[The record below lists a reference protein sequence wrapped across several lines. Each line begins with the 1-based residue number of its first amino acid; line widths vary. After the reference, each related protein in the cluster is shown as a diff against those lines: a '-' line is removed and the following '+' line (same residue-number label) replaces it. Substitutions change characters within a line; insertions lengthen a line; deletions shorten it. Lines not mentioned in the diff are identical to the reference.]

1 MSAHLRRL
9 ASQLSLKEFERH
21 CNKSDCQH
29 LSLKDTVTRAI
40 AFALRQRRIIFVYLG
55 ASYVLSGQAPDT
67 RLDDAVKEI
76 AQLKRMA
83 ADQDR
88 RIATLENTVRLQ
100 QRAIVAAARPST
112 VPVLS
117 WRTLEGWVA
126 VKVGMSRAQVV
137 EILGEPKSTDI
148 VMDRQTL
155 FYRDAAAVPIGEVV
169 ITDDRVSEINSTA
182 FQIQTPSQ
190 K

>member
-1 MSAHLRRL
+1 MPHVLR
-9 ASQLSLKEFERH
+9 
-21 CNKSDCQH
+21 
-29 LSLKDTVTRAI
+29 TGAI
-40 AFALRQRRIIFVYLG
+40 VFICLR
-55 ASYVLSGQAPDT
+55 ASYSLYGQAPDT
-67 RLDDAVKEI
+67 RLDDAIKEI

-88 RIATLENTVRLQ
+88 RIATLENTVRSQ
-100 QRAIVAAARPST
+100 QRAILAAARPSAA
-112 VPVLS
+112 PVLS
-117 WRTLEGWVA
+117 WRTLEGWTA

-155 FYRDAAAVPIGEVV
+155 YYKDAAAVPIGDVV
-169 ITDDRVSEINSTA
+169 ITDDRVSEVTSPR
-182 FQIQTPSQ
+182 FQVYVPSQ